1 MENLEKIVVITL
13 FTLLILYATYVL
25 IIKQFMPI
33 LKKPDQR
40 IQRRKEKKKGYR
52 S

>member
-13 FTLLILYATYVL
+13 STLLILHATYVL

-33 LKKPDQR
+33 LKDQ
-40 IQRRKEKKKGYR
+40 IKESKEEKKKGYR